1 MKERLITGIA
11 LIVVFGTA
19 ILMGNQALFLLLL
32 AVVTIGAYEIYRLK
46 KDEMKPII
54 LPLLIVSTILGG
66 LLGPEYLS
74 VFIMGWI
81 MTLFV
86 LTVVFDWFD
95 FSHVNYIFVMVMMLV
110 AAIQA
115 VKVVLSF
122 NTITFLFILLATYV
136 TDAAAYFGGRHFGKH
151 KLIERISPKKTIEG
165 AVIGYVA
172 SATIAL
178 IFGHIFV
185 IEYVPAI
192 VVYLSAVL
200 IPIMGQFGDLAFSL
214 IKRYF
219 NVKDFGY
226 IFPGHG
232 GILDRVDSVIFA
244 LFTFNI
250 LLQIFV

>member
-1 MKERLITGIA
+1 
-11 LIVVFGTA
+11 
-19 ILMGNQALFLLLL
+19 
-32 AVVTIGAYEIYRLK
+32 
-46 KDEMKPII
+46 MKPII

-136 TDAAAYFGGRHFGKH
+136 TDAAK
-151 KLIERISPKKTIEG
+151 
-165 AVIGYVA
+165 
-172 SATIAL
+172 
-178 IFGHIFV
+178 IFWWSSFW
-185 IEYVPAI
+185 E
-192 VVYLSAVL
+192 
-200 IPIMGQFGDLAFSL
+200 
-214 IKRYF
+214 
-219 NVKDFGY
+219 
-226 IFPGHG
+226 
-232 GILDRVDSVIFA
+232 
-244 LFTFNI
+244 T
-250 LLQIFV
+250 